1 MSDYIKKIRTK
12 DGDKQIDYEALANLP
27 KFKTINGESILGDG
41 NLELEKGNSNSN
53 SQDLSDYAKKIDLA
67 SKQDNLVSGKN
78 IKTINGDS
86 ILGSGNI
93 ELQNNPIKGLNVLCL
108 GDSITF
114 GQGMSTSTRWANVMA
129 NNLGWNLTVQ
139 AAGGL
144 PLSSYYYTANGET
157 DISICKKAET
167 IANMST
173 PPDLVIVW
181 GGHNDASYRYSP
193 LGSFDD
199 LETKDT
205 SGVLGTYADRNSFK
219 GALRYIAELV
229 HTYAPNATLVVLTRE
244 WTSLTPSKLK
254 VPEGTTD
261 TNRMYDEAIYE
272 GAKYYGWIPIN
283 MQLCGI
289 TPFTKATY
297 TSDGV
302 HPNAAGTNLI
312 IKYLTSELG
321 KLYYN
326 LETKAVSVTGVS
338 INKSST
344 TIVAGGT
351 EQLSAVVSPS
361 DATNKAV
368 TWSSSDTTIATVN
381 NGLVT
386 AKATGNAVITVK
398 TSEGSY
404 TATCNIE
411 VLAKSVSVESVSL
424 NYSTY
429 EMEQS
434 SQMILEATITPSN
447 ATNQN
452 LIWESSNEEILI
464 VESGLVKALREGSA
478 TVTVTTEDGNYK
490 ATCSFNVTAMAD
502 YYVLEKANSTTHE
515 NWEIAS
521 LLGAQ
526 YFIYDGE
533 NSLKYLQEKTITS
546 VFVGISK
553 TFSGSSMTFSL
564 YLIDLNNPLPTSWTL
579 HQTITR
585 SVTNGETFEIDIDD
599 LTIPKGYTV
608 GFNATSSSV
617 GTFSNDSVGSIA
629 LDAHYY
635 NTVSAITSTKISL
648 RAVDFKV
655 KA

>member
-1 MSDYIKKIRTK
+1 
-12 DGDKQIDYEALANLP
+12 
-27 KFKTINGESILGDG
+27 
-41 NLELEKGNSNSN
+41 
-53 SQDLSDYAKKIDLA
+53 
-67 SKQDNLVSGKN
+67 
-78 IKTINGDS
+78 
-86 ILGSGNI
+86 
-93 ELQNNPIKGLNVLCL
+93 
-108 GDSITF
+108 
-114 GQGMSTSTRWANVMA
+114 MSTSTRWANVMA